1 MNPVSIY
8 KKATD
13 ENDDDNDNN
22 DNVFMILVALMFT
35 FFWEILSV

>member
-35 FFWEILSV
+35 FF

>member
-13 ENDDDNDNN
+13 ENYDDNDNN
-22 DNVFMILVALMFT
+22 DDVLMILVALMFT
-35 FFWEILSV
+35 FFWEIFSV

>member
-13 ENDDDNDNN
+13 ENDDDND
-22 DNVFMILVALMFT
+22 DVFMILVALIFT
-35 FFWEILSV
+35 FF

>member
-13 ENDDDNDNN
+13 ENDDANDAN
-22 DNVFMILVALMFT
+22 DDVFMILVAFMFT
-35 FFWEILSV
+35 FFLRNS

>member
-22 DNVFMILVALMFT
+22 DDVFMILVALMFT
-35 FFWEILSV
+35 YFLEILSV